1 MYVALHR
8 GYYHLRFDRNFSPT
22 GRALHVRLE
31 YVYGLL
37 HHLCR
42 LNHLRQEHLSV
53 AEEAAYALHSVH
65 QRPFYYA
72 YGAAIRGHTGRQVC
86 FERVRLAL
94 HKSLGQPLFGRCRG
108 GWCRLSA
115 VRLGVSRL
123 RLGLRYLGGFGYEPL
138 GCALVGVENHVFDA
152 AKQGWFNAV
161 IYLKHCR
168 IDYCHVESGPY
179 CVVEEGRVHG
189 LAHGVVAAEGE
200 RQVGDSAR
208 SERPGQVVLN
218 PADGL
223 YEVYGVPGVLAD
235 ARAYGQHVDVEDD
248 VVRLYAG
255 LLGK

>member
-8 GYYHLRFDRNFSPT
+8 GYYHPWFGGGSVSA

-42 LNHLRQEHLSV
+42 LNHLRQEHPSV

-65 QRPFYYA
+65 KWSFYYA
-72 YGAAIRGHTGRQVC
+72 YGAAIRGHAGRQVC
-86 FERVRLAL
+86 FERVRLAPY
-94 HKSLGQPLFGRCRG
+94 KSLGQPLFGRCRG

-123 RLGLRYLGGFGYEPL
+123 RLGLRYLGGLGYEPL

-152 AKQGWFNAV
+152 AKQVGLDAV
-161 IYLKHCR
+161 IYLEHR
-168 IDYCHVESGPY
+168 GIDYCHVKSGPY
-179 CVVEEGRVHG
+179 CVVEKGRVHG

-208 SERPGQVVLN
+208 SERAGQVVLN

-248 VVRLYAG
+248 VVRLYAD
-255 LLGK
+255 LPGK

>member
-1 MYVALHR
+1 MHVALHR
-8 GYYHLRFDRNFSPT
+8 GYYHPWFGGGSVSA
-22 GRALHVRLE
+22 GRVGHVRLE

-65 QRPFYYA
+65 QRPLYYA
-72 YGAAIRGHTGRQVC
+72 HGAAIRGHAGRQVF
-86 FERVRLAL
+86 FESVRLAL
-94 HKSLGQPLFGRCRG
+94 HKGLGQPLFGRCRG

-161 IYLKHCR
+161 IYLEH
-168 IDYCHVESGPY
+168 
-179 CVVEEGRVHG
+179 
-189 LAHGVVAAEGE
+189 
-200 RQVGDSAR
+200 
-208 SERPGQVVLN
+208 
-218 PADGL
+218 
-223 YEVYGVPGVLAD
+223 
-235 ARAYGQHVDVEDD
+235 
-248 VVRLYAG
+248 
-255 LLGK
+255 